1 MGQSKQSFIDY
12 DGFVEKFKP
21 KKTTDDCMTPP
32 EVMEVVNSYVERRW
46 GIDRSRFVRPFW
58 PGGDYEGH
66 EYPDGC
72 VVVDNPPFSMLAKIR
87 RFYMA
92 HGIPFFLFCPSLMAF
107 GSFDERCCVI
117 LSDSNITY
125 ENGASVNTGFVTS
138 LPSPNVAESEPDL
151 GDAINAVC
159 DELRHRKAKKLP
171 KYEYPP
177 EVLTAARMKW
187 YAAHHTR
194 YAVPRGECCK
204 ISALDSQRAV
214 GKGIFGGGLLLSERA
229 AAERA
234 AAERAAAERAAAE
247 RAAAERAAAE
257 RAAAEAAEVWTL
269 SERERAMQALIGG
282 THGQEK

>member
-1 MGQSKQSFIDY
+1 MTQSKQSFLDY

-58 PGGDYEGH
+58 LGGDYEH
-66 EYPDGC
+66 TDYPDGC

-87 RFYMA
+87 RFYLA
-92 HGIPFFLFCPSLMAF
+92 NGVPFFLFCPSLTAF
-107 GSFDERCCVI
+107 SSYDERCCV
-117 LSDSNITY
+117 LLCDSNITY
-125 ENGASVNTGFVTS
+125 ENGANVRTGFVTS

-159 DELRHRKAKKLP
+159 DELRHHTVNKLP

-177 EVLTAARMKW
+177 EVVTAARMQW

-194 YAVPRGECCK
+194 YAVPKGECCK
-204 ISALDSQRAV
+204 ISALDSQRGS
-214 GKGIFGGGLLLSERA
+214 GKTIFGGGLLLSERA

-234 AAERAAAERAAAE
+234 AAECAAAECAAAERAAAE
-247 RAAAERAAAE
+247 RAAAERAAAK
-257 RAAAEAAEVWTL
+257 VWTL
-269 SERERAMQALIGG
+269 SERERAMQSALGG
-282 THGQEK
+282 E